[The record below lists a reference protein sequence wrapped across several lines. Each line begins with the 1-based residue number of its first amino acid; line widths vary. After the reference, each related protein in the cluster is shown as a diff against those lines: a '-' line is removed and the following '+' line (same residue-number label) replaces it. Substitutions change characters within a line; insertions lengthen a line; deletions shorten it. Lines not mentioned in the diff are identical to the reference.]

1 MMEVKWM
8 DGMMETGLHVNKQ
21 LSLYSDFHEEF
32 GILSPLFHLRQEEP
46 EGNADATAG
55 SISTYPYT

>member
-1 MMEVKWM
+1 M

-21 LSLYSDFHEEF
+21 LSIYGDFHEEF